1 MKKPIVVLNGVHGA
15 GKTTLATLLEQ
26 RNNRYQRFP
35 EIGAML
41 RQEVGMNAL
50 SSDECFDTEV
60 IRRETARDY
69 ILLTTQKVPLIETWH
84 IGNLAYVS
92 TRSPQLLA
100 SYEER
105 FPEFLSLFDPIA
117 VFITIPWDIFAQRT
131 TEKIRPEQ
139 IQELQQFYEH
149 IQCIIEASYDR
160 FHIPFFRI
168 ENGSGN
174 LEANVKSIEDFLS
187 NRGL

>member
-1 MKKPIVVLNGVHGA
+1 MRKPIIVLNGVHGA

-26 RNNRYQRFP
+26 RNDRYQRFP

-50 SSDECFDTEV
+50 SSDERFDTEV
-60 IRRETARDY
+60 IRRETVRDS
-69 ILLTTQKVPLIETWH
+69 ILFATQKIPLVETWH

-92 TRSPQLLA
+92 TRSPRLLA
-100 SYEER
+100 SYEKC
-105 FPEFLSLFDPIA
+105 FPQFLSLFDPLAI
-117 VFITIPWDIFAQRT
+117 FITIPWNTFAQRA
-131 TEKIRPEQ
+131 TEKIEPEQ
-139 IQELQQFYEH
+139 RQELQRFYEC
-149 IQCIIEASYDR
+149 IQHVIEASYAR

-168 ENGSGN
+168 ENGPGN
-174 LEANVKSIEDFLS
+174 LEANAKLIEDFLS